1 MTKPS
6 WLKRSRER
14 QPSPEL
20 DRALGELDEARAE
33 LARRESFTD
42 ALLEMVDVGI
52 VSCDANGVFIVSNRV
67 QREIFGLRTGLK
79 GMQPE
84 HLPAV
89 IEVFTPAGAPL
100 AVEEYPLMRTLSGED
115 VSPVDVLV
123 GPATGPRREVVVRAS
138 RILGPQ
144 GEVLGAVA
152 ALSDVTVE
160 RAALRALDDERRN
173 LAEAQLLGQLGGF
186 EHDFATGRWNF
197 SDQLG
202 VLWGVAPGTLT
213 GDEFLFAI
221 YHHLIVEQD
230 RSIAWKTWKTDS
242 LIAGHH
248 SDQFRIR
255 RANDGV
261 ERVIQ
266 SRIEVELGPD
276 ARPVRVRGTHLD
288 ITELA
293 LAQRAAQ
300 RANAFADA
308 ILTASPDD
316 TIVTD
321 LATGAIIYASPG
333 MHILGLTTAE
343 LEDFGP
349 DAVAALVHPEDRD
362 RLAALSVAS
371 GALEDGQS
379 LQERFRARHTDGRWL
394 WLSLR
399 ATPFRRDG
407 SRKVIEVLA
416 VVRDVTDLVQAEE
429 RLTHAARHDPLT
441 GLPNRAF
448 LIEIL
453 DAALERSRA
462 DGREVAVLFCDLDGF
477 KRVNDTGGHSAGD
490 AVLQETARRMQG
502 VLRAEDTVARVGGDE
517 FVVVIEPWNRDDFD
531 ETFAQT
537 RETEPT
543 RGLAV
548 QFAERMID
556 ALSRPIHIRGLD
568 YVVTASVGITYV
580 TLAPDADPAVVTVD
594 KVLRQADAAMYW
606 AKERGKNRFEEYQR
620 APDAKRLS

>member
-1 MTKPS
+1 MRRAS
-6 WLKRSRER
+6 LG
-14 QPSPEL
+14 L
-20 DRALGELDEARAE
+20 DRALDELDEAHTE
-33 LARRESFTD
+33 LARRESFAD
-42 ALLEMVDVGI
+42 ALLETVDVGI
-52 VSCDANGVFIVSNRV
+52 VSCDVDGVLVVSNRAE
-67 QREIFGLRTGLK
+67 RELFGLRTGLQ
-79 GMQPE
+79 GLRPE
-84 HLPAV
+84 ALPSV
-89 IEVFTPAGAPL
+89 IRAFTPEGAPL
-100 AVEEYPLMRTLSGED
+100 TVDEYPLMRALRGED

-123 GPATGPRREVVVRAS
+123 GQATGPRREVVVRTS
-138 RILGPQ
+138 RILGPD
-144 GEVLGAVA
+144 GEVMGAVA

-186 EHDFATGRWNF
+186 EHDVATGRWTF

-202 VLWGVAPGTLT
+202 ILWGVAAGTLT
-213 GDEFLFAI
+213 GEEFHSAI
-221 YHHLIVEQD
+221 YRRLIVEQD
-230 RSIAWKTWKTDS
+230 RASAWTTWTRDS

-248 SDQFRIR
+248 SDEFRIR
-255 RANDGV
+255 RANDGA

-293 LAQRAAQ
+293 MAQRAAQ

-321 LATGAIIYASPG
+321 FATGAIVYASPG
-333 MHILGLTTAE
+333 RHILGLTAAE
-343 LEDFGP
+343 LEDLGP
-349 DAVAALVHPEDRD
+349 DAVAALVHPEDQD
-362 RLAALSVAS
+362 RLSALRAAT

-394 WLSLR
+394 WLSEC

-407 SRKVIEVLA
+407 SRRVVEVLA
-416 VVRDVTDLVQAEE
+416 VVRDVTELVQAEE
-429 RLTHAARHDPLT
+429 HLTHAARHDPLT
-441 GLPNRAF
+441 GLPNRAL

-453 DAALERSRA
+453 DAALERSRG

-490 AVLQETARRMQG
+490 AVLQETARRMRG
-502 VLRAEDTVARVGGDE
+502 VLRAEDAVARVGGDE
-517 FVVVIEPWNRDDFD
+517 FVIVIEPWNRDDFD
-531 ETFAQT
+531 DESERP
-537 RETEPT
+537 RETEPA

-548 QFAERMID
+548 RVAERMID
-556 ALSRPIHIRGLD
+556 ALHLPVHVRGLD
-568 YVVTASVGITYV
+568 HVVTASVGVAYA
-580 TLAPDADPAVVTVD
+580 TLAPASDPELVTVD
-594 KVLRQADAAMYW
+594 TVLHQADAAMYR
-606 AKERGKNRFEEYQR
+606 AKDGGKNRFEVYEP
-620 APDAKRLS
+620 APDAHRLS